1 MKLWLIKLK
10 EYNYDEYDAFVVA
23 AESKERA
30 WEVIKLKH
38 PVGRY
43 TEENVRDDNIEE
55 IRFLADDTP
64 EPEGEV
70 LGSYNA
76 G

>member
-10 EYNYDEYDAFVVA
+10 EHGYDEYDAFVVA

-38 PVGRY
+38 NSVY
-43 TEENVRDDNIEE
+43 MDKNMRDDNIEE